1 MPSRASF
8 QLPPMADEY
17 DGGADPTEAPESVEP
32 AVPTRRKAQ
41 SQAEQAGWADE
52 GKGERTSGGFGP
64 LGLIAAAL
72 LIMVA
77 VYFGATLLMK

>member
-1 MPSRASF
+1 
-8 QLPPMADEY
+8 MADEY
-17 DGGADPTEAPESVEP
+17 DAGADPIEAPESVET

-41 SQAEQAGWADE
+41 PQAGWADE
-52 GKGERTSGGFGP
+52 GSGDRSGGGFGP
-64 LGLIAAAL
+64 LGLVAAAL